1 MLSNLA
7 LKKLD
12 KEYAN
17 EMFDLLYRSKNLT
30 ENYSEKRKNLNKEI
44 EDKKNLDKN
53 MNNDNNGIYITLP
66 KAEDIKSNIV
76 LPSILNNNSNENNDY
91 KISTLMVNRKGKE
104 IYDQLK
110 TKINLNNN
118 YKSIE
123 NEGIRKLNYKG
134 ILPKLK
140 IPKYLTPMKKK
151 TDQESKIKLDYVS
164 GFDKKL
170 AENIKNKNYSKI
182 TRDQRCNLNYIS
194 ELKLF
199 NHLGKIREK
208 NKIMNEIKGYSK
220 RKMILDK
227 DIFEYNKLKW
237 EKNLQKND
245 LEENRL
251 NIDKLNNEIKKYLFE
266 LESKADRIKTKSK
279 DAEIDVMIHLNKVD
293 NFIDRYHTINHEN
306 DNNKSDFNL

>member
-91 KISTLMVNRKGKE
+91 RISTLMVNRKGKE

-306 DNNKSDFNL
+306 DNNKSDLNL

>member
-306 DNNKSDFNL
+306 DNNKNDFNL

>member
-76 LPSILNNNSNENNDY
+76 LPNILNNSTNENNDY

-306 DNNKSDFNL
+306 DNNKSDLNL